1 MFSFFKAQPDNP
13 AKILFDILRLIKD
26 IAVVAND
33 FLHLKLLDAFIELI
47 KAVVEEKPNT
57 QQCALN

>member
-13 AKILFDILRLIKD
+13 AKILFDIIRLIKD
-26 IAVVAND
+26 AAIVAND